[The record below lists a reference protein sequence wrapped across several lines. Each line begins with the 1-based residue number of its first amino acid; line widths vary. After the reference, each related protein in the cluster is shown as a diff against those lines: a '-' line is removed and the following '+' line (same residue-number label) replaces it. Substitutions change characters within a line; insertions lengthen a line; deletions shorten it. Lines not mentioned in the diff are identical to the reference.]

1 MAKNKEQLQ
10 WETGHY
16 RAAVEDMRAAHRDAR
31 YSDAVA
37 IATKGSQYI
46 DGTMQYE
53 RRFESR
59 DERKHVETIQ
69 YVFQYAP
76 LVFDRASLE
85 TVAELLKS
93 QKRIAKN
100 TTADLAAEL
109 ESATQLMW
117 DAHRLWTLLEQAAEA
132 PQDNLRMMLGG
143 DQDRWRAISE
153 SWSHMGLV
161 HRVPERGSYRISLVT
176 QVAVE
181 VRGKCS
187 GCGATGKAA
196 MGTFLQDLTCPKCK
210 TTAKFVMLPAVS
222 TTAM

>member
-1 MAKNKEQLQ
+1 MAKNKAQLQ
-10 WETGHY
+10 REAGHY
-16 RAAVEDMRAAHRDAR
+16 RASVEDMHAAHREGR
-31 YSDAVA
+31 YADAVG
-37 IATKGSQYI
+37 IATKGSQYV

-59 DERKHVETIQ
+59 DERKGIETIH
-69 YVFQYAP
+69 YIFQYAP
-76 LVFDRASLE
+76 LVFDKVALE
-85 TVAELLKS
+85 TIADLLKS

-100 TTADLAAEL
+100 TTADLSGEL
-109 ESATQLMW
+109 DSAIELMW
-117 DAHRLWTLLEQAAEA
+117 DAHRLWSLLEQVPDA
-132 PQDNLRMMLGG
+132 PQDKLRVTLGG

-176 QVAVE
+176 RITAE

-196 MGTFLQDLTCPKCK
+196 MGTFLEDLTCPKCK
-210 TTAKFVMLPAVS
+210 TTAKFVMLPVVS
-222 TTAM
+222 STVA